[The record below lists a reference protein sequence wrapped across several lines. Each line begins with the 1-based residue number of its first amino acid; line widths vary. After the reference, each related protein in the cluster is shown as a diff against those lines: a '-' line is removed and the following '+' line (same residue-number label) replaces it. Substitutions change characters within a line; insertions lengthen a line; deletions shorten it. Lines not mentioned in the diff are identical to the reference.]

1 MRLAGLFAFLALLC
15 AVSAVPVLTTSG
27 IHGKQSMVVEYP
39 IVLDGALA
47 RAVVR
52 TPRKQ
57 SPVSLTIN
65 SVREASPVPGQPPR
79 LEIGLDIN
87 FNGLPTPAC
96 GCPGTPVPAPYQVV
110 VQPSVAPTPP
120 VYVPSQTP
128 APVYTTVAPPST
140 YPVPIPVY
148 TAYPSP
154 TSGPEVTPEASMGPE
169 VTPEASMAPE
179 VTPEASTV
187 PEVTP
192 EASTSPEVTPE
203 ASMAPEVTP
212 ESSPTP
218 TATPYA
224 TIAPTT
230 VTYSIPPYIN
240 GSVTVSSGSS

>member
-1 MRLAGLFAFLALLC
+1 MWLANLFACFALLS

-27 IHGKQSMVVEYP
+27 IHGKQSMLVEYP
-39 IVLDGALA
+39 IVLNGVSS

-52 TPRKQ
+52 TPQKQ

-79 LEIGLDIN
+79 VEIGLDIN

-96 GCPGTPVPAPYQVV
+96 GCPGTPASTPYQVV
-110 VQPSVAPTPP
+110 VQPSAAPTPP
-120 VYVPSQTP
+120 VYVPPPTP
-128 APVYTTVAPPST
+128 APVYTTVAPPT
-140 YPVPIPVY
+140 TFPV
-148 TAYPSP
+148 
-154 TSGPEVTPEASMGPE
+154 PEVTPEASMGPE

-179 VTPEASTV
+179 VTPEASMA

-192 EASTSPEVTPE
+192 EASTAPEVTPE
-203 ASMAPEVTP
+203 ASIAPEVTP

-218 TATPYA
+218 TYTPYA

-230 VTYSIPPYIN
+230 ITYKIPPYVN
-240 GSVTVSSGSS
+240 GSITVSSGSS